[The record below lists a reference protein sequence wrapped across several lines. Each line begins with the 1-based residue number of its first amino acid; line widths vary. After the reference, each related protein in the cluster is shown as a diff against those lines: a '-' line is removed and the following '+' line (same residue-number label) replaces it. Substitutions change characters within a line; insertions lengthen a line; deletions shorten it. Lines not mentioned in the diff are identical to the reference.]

1 MASGV
6 LIPDRMRG
14 ELTDRAISVIH
25 RLSEMIITLE
35 AHFDGRLDPDRL
47 TRAVELVLDAEPVL
61 GCRFVYDRWRPYWER
76 LPLPINDAFLVAAD
90 AASFEAFACEPLD
103 PGRGPQLLVCLWP
116 APEGDRLLVKVGHY
130 AADAGA
136 VKEAIE
142 RLAETYRRLAT
153 EPGYEPEPNVGG
165 SRSMGQVMR
174 HIPWSARPRITGNY
188 LRAMRGVA
196 GGAPPTRF
204 PLTSERREGPPRYA
218 LRHLAREQVAAVAE
232 YGRRRQATI
241 NDVVVT
247 AVLRAL
253 SVLADRSRPTEL
265 RLLVTADL
273 RRHLPGGRGA
283 GLCNMSGI
291 DPMSLGVPPDL
302 DEGFDGLLARVTRH
316 TRARKASWIGLND
329 YVAMLPV
336 IGWMP
341 MSWLHGFFGMLIRAT
356 NRWRR
361 MPNGLTNMGPIR
373 RETVDFD
380 AAPRRAFLRVPPT
393 FPPNF
398 VLGMSGY
405 GGELSLSAGWYPG
418 SAPEALVERF
428 FDLVVEELRGVEGT
442 EGRRGRG
449 DPTCR

>member
-1 MASGV
+1 MAGGV
-6 LIPDRMRG
+6 LIPDRLRG
-14 ELTDRAISVIH
+14 ELTDRAIAVIH
-25 RLSEMIITLE
+25 RLSEMIIPAE
-35 AHFDGRLDPDRL
+35 AHFDARLDPDRL
-47 TRAVELVLDAEPVL
+47 ARAVELVLDAEPVL
-61 GCRFVYDRWRPYWER
+61 GCRFVHDAWRPYWER
-76 LPLPINDAFLVAAD
+76 LPRPLDDAFLVAAD
-90 AASFEAFACEPLD
+90 DASFEAFACEPLD
-103 PGRGPQLLVCLWP
+103 PGRGPQLLACLWP
-116 APEGDRLLVKVGHY
+116 APDGDRLLVKVGHY
-130 AADAGA
+130 AADAGGT
-136 VKEAIE
+136 KEALE
-142 RLAETYRRLAT
+142 TLARTYRRLAV
-153 EPGYEPEPNVGG
+153 EPRYEPEPNVGG

-174 HIPWSARPRITGNY
+174 RVPWSARPRIAGNA
-188 LRAMRGVA
+188 LRGLRGLV

-204 PLTSERREGPPRYA
+204 PVTREQRPGPPRYA
-218 LRHLAREQVAAVAE
+218 LRHVEREHVTALAE
-232 YGRRRQATI
+232 YGKERGATI
-241 NDVVVT
+241 NDVVAT

-253 SVLADRSRPTEL
+253 SVVADRSRPSEL

-273 RRHLPGGRGA
+273 RRHLPCGRGA

-291 DPMSLGVPPDL
+291 DPMSLGVPPEL

-316 TRARKASWIGLND
+316 TRGRKASWIGLND

-341 MSWLHGFFGMLIRAT
+341 MSWLDGIFGGLIRAT
-356 NRWRR
+356 NRGLR

-373 RETVDFD
+373 REAVDFG

-428 FDLVVEELRGVEGT
+428 FDLIVEELRALRPT
-442 EGRRGRG
+442 GR
-449 DPTCR
+449 